1 MPYSREVGRGVA
13 VMSQESSGGVRVVDT
28 RGMVCPYPSFEA
40 ARAFMQASSGEV
52 IQLIT
57 DNEES
62 ARSSIP
68 QLLER
73 RGVEFKLEEKQGYW
87 VITFR
92 KP

>member
-1 MPYSREVGRGVA
+1 MGVT

-57 DNEES
+57 DNQES
-62 ARSSIP
+62 A
-68 QLLER
+68 
-73 RGVEFKLEEKQGYW
+73 
-87 VITFR
+87 
-92 KP
+92 

>member
-1 MPYSREVGRGVA
+1 
-13 VMSQESSGGVRVVDT
+13 MSQESSRGVRVIDT

-40 ARAFMQASSGEV
+40 ARALTQASSGEV
-52 IQLIT
+52 VQLIT

-62 ARSSIP
+62 ATSSIP
-68 QLLER
+68 QVLER
-73 RGVEFKLEEKQGYW
+73 NGIEFRLERKQDYW

>member
-57 DNEES
+57 DNQES
-62 ARSSIP
+62 ARRSIP

-73 RGVEFKLEEKQGYW
+73 KGVEFKLEEKQGYW